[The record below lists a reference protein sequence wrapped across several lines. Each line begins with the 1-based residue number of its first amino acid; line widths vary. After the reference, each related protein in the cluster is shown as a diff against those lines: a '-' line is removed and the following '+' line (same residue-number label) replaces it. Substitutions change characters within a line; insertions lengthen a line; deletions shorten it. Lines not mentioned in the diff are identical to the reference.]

1 MIDKTLVIKE
11 AQKYLSKGQ
20 IDKAIAEWEKLI
32 AEYPDGNTYNTI
44 GDLYLKKG
52 DQKNAVD
59 SFHKAAN
66 FFRHEGFSLK
76 ALALYKKV
84 LNINPS
90 NSGALYSLGELSEE
104 KGLATDAIKYYLA
117 TADSLQKE
125 GKKDQLLD
133 IYEKILSLSPSNVPL
148 RNKVA
153 EIFMKEGLKSDAFK
167 EYVYIARLYDEKQDF
182 QKSMEYYKKILD
194 IQPLNKEAVLGVSY
208 IYEKTGEVDRAI
220 DHIKKAD
227 EKFPEDAEIIFR
239 CAELSIVKGDAGSAK
254 NYLCRITEKEPSNIK
269 ARRLLGEIY
278 LKEGQKEKAWM
289 EYLPVLDEMILE
301 EKFEVAIE
309 FLENFK
315 DVEKLETGKRL
326 VSLYRQLGENDKVSS
341 ELVSLGDAMLNE
353 KEQKDEA
360 VSCYREALEI
370 TPGNDN
376 IQAKIDEIIG
386 EPEPQLEPQTEKEAV
401 SEQISVKGD
410 RTADE
415 IFTES
420 DIFYRYGLLSEAKR
434 LLEELKLRE
443 PENIDMHARLKSIY
457 MDTSDNES
465 FVTECLILNVLYAKI
480 GDIENA
486 EEMLKDANTVCPD
499 DPRLLERAGKS
510 TFESTSHAAPPEE
523 KFADVAREKT
533 IGDFEEE
540 IAEADFYAR
549 QGLMVEAQKIL
560 ERLHNLFPDDLGIT
574 ERLNELGNMEFP
586 GAMET
591 FETPEIS
598 QEGALDKE
606 ETHERRIT
614 EEVPQPEKEEYE
626 EVSFTEE
633 DMMEAQEMPE
643 PTLDN
648 DVMEIFQE
656 FKKGLEKELG
666 DQDSE
671 THYNL
676 GIAYKEMGL
685 LDDAIKEFQTA
696 KEDPARFLH
705 SASMLGVCYMEK
717 GLYQLAIDVLNIAVK
732 NIDIKDESYWAIK
745 YDLADAYEKNNNF
758 KESLEMFTEVYGW
771 NAKYRKVTEKMSHVR
786 ALNLK
791 GRAGDKTR
799 ERKDRVSYL

>member
-1 MIDKTLVIKE
+1 MVDKTLVIKE
-11 AQKYLSKGQ
+11 AQKYLSRGQ

-32 AEYPDGNTYNTI
+32 KEYPDGNTYNTI

-52 DQKNAVD
+52 DQKSAVD
-59 SFHKAAN
+59 SFNKAAN

-76 ALALYKKV
+76 AVALYKKV
-84 LNINPS
+84 LNIYPS
-90 NSGALYSLGELSEE
+90 DSSALYSLGELSEE

-117 TADSLQKE
+117 TADSIQKE

-133 IYEKILSLSPSNVPL
+133 IYEKILSISPSNIPL

-153 EIFMKEGLKSDAFK
+153 EIFLKEGLKSDAVK
-167 EYVYIARLYDEKQDF
+167 EYMYIARLYDEKRDS
-182 QKSMEYYKKILD
+182 QKAREYYLKILD
-194 IQPLNKEAVLGVSY
+194 IQPLNKEAMLGISY
-208 IYEKTGEVDRAI
+208 IYEKTGEMGRAV
-220 DHIKKAD
+220 DHIKEAD
-227 EKFPEDAEIIFR
+227 VLFPGDIDILFR
-239 CAELSIVKGDAGSAK
+239 GAELLIIKDDAGSAK
-254 NYLCRITEKEPSNIK
+254 DYLYRIIEKEQSNIK

-278 LKEGQKEKAWM
+278 IKEGQKEKAWK

-301 EKFEVAIE
+301 EKFEVALE

-315 DVEKLETGKRL
+315 DVDKFETGKRL
-326 VSLYRQLGENDKVSS
+326 VSLYRQLGENDKVSL
-341 ELVSLGDAMLNE
+341 ELVSLGDALLNE
-353 KEQKDEA
+353 RGLKDECLA
-360 VSCYREALEI
+360 CYREALEI
-370 TPGNDN
+370 APDNDTLK
-376 IQAKIDEIIG
+376 AKIDKIIG
-386 EPEPQLEPQTEKEAV
+386 KPETEKEAA
-401 SEQISVKGD
+401 SEQISVTGE
-410 RTADE
+410 RTVDE
-415 IFTES
+415 IFTEA

-434 LLEELKLRE
+434 LLEGLKFRE
-443 PENIDMHARLKSIY
+443 PDNIDLHARLKSVY
-457 MDTSDNES
+457 MDTSDKGP
-465 FVTECLILNVLYAKI
+465 FVTECLILYDLYAKT

-486 EEMLKDANTVCPD
+486 ERMLKDADTVCPD

-510 TFESTSHAAPPEE
+510 MFEPTSAAPGE
-523 KFADVAREKT
+523 KFTGAAGERT
-533 IGDFEEE
+533 IEDFEEE

-560 ERLHNLFPDDLGIT
+560 ERLHNLFPEDLSIT
-574 ERLNELGNMEFP
+574 ERLNELCNMEIS
-586 GAMET
+586 GVEET
-591 FETPEIS
+591 I
-598 QEGALDKE
+598 
-606 ETHERRIT
+606 ETHEIFQQSAVERDEMPEGGIT

-626 EVSFTEE
+626 EIAFTEQ
-633 DMMEAQEMPE
+633 DMLEAQEMPE

-696 KEDPARFLH
+696 KEDPERTIQ

-732 NIDIKDESYWAIK
+732 NIGSKDESYWAIK
-745 YDLADAYEKNNNF
+745 YDLATAYEKNNNF
-758 KESLEMFTEVYGW
+758 KEALEIFTEVYGW
-771 NAKYRKVTEKMSHVR
+771 NAKYRNVTEKMSHVR

-791 GRAGDKTR
+791 VSAGDKTR